1 MSDSEKIILS
11 APKKMQPM
19 LRSVYDYNIKFIL
32 DENQEKILSRIL
44 FEMIK
49 VDRSYFY
56 EKEEEVYSDTALPI
70 GEGQTISQ
78 PSTVARMLIIADIH
92 EGDDVLEIG
101 TGSGWNAS
109 LISFL
114 SYPGNTVSVERIY
127 ALTEKAEKNIAALKG
142 NLKQKHPQDANNLD
156 KLSMYAENIF
166 EKGKAWK
173 KTYDK
178 IIFTAGMEKGKE
190 DKVKKLAECL
200 LKKNGILI
208 CPYSEGPML
217 ILKKVDSKLIESAT
231 KEEYVFVPLLEKG
244 VVKKGK

>member
-1 MSDSEKIILS
+1 MSDAKKIILS

-19 LRSVYDYNIKFIL
+19 LRSVYEYNIKFIL
-32 DENQEKILSRIL
+32 NDEQEKLLTKIL

-49 VDRSYFY
+49 VDRKYFY
-56 EKEEEVYSDTALPI
+56 ENEEEVYSDSALSI

-78 PSTVARMLIIADIH
+78 PSTVARMLIFADIH
-92 EGDDVLEIG
+92 EGDDILEIG

-114 SYPGNTVSVERIY
+114 NYPGNTVSVERIY
-127 ALTEKAEKNIAALKG
+127 ALTEKAEKNISALKG

-156 KLSMYAENIF
+156 KLNMYAENIF

-178 IIFTAGMEKGKE
+178 IIFTAGIEKSKE
-190 DKVKKLAECL
+190 DKVRKLAQEL

-208 CPYSEGPML
+208 CPYAEGPM
-217 ILKKVDSKLIESAT
+217 IIIKKADGKLIETVT
-231 KEEYVFVPLLEKG
+231 KEEYVFVPLLEG
-244 VVKKGK
+244 IVKK

>member
-1 MSDSEKIILS
+1 MSDAEKIIQA

-19 LRSVYDYNIKFIL
+19 LRSVYEYNIKFIL
-32 DENQEKILSRIL
+32 NEEQEKLLAKVL
-44 FEMIK
+44 FEMVK
-49 VDRSYFY
+49 VDRRHFY
-56 EKEEEVYSDTALPI
+56 ENEEEVYSDTALSI

-78 PSTVARMLIIADIH
+78 PSTVARMLILADIH

-114 SYPGNTVSVERIY
+114 NYPGNTVSVERIY
-127 ALTEKAEKNIAALKG
+127 ALIEKAEKNVSALKG
-142 NLKQKHPQDANNLD
+142 YIKQRHPQDANNLD
-156 KLSMYAENIF
+156 KMKMYAENIF
-166 EKGKAWK
+166 EKGRAWK

-190 DKVKKLAECL
+190 DKVKKLAMEL

-208 CPYSEGPML
+208 CPYSEGPMT
-217 ILKKVDSKLIESAT
+217 IMKKVDGKLIETTT
-231 KEEYVFVPLLEKG
+231 KEEYVFVPLLEG
-244 VVKKGK
+244 IVKK